1 MTVAQGVKDY
11 IGPLKFGDWHVGQL
25 QWNRV
30 KKVLF
35 GNVPNFAFMVIVVRF
50 EIVWIH
56 SLAEFIVNP

>member
-25 QWNRV
+25 QWNRI

-35 GNVPNFAFMVIVVRF
+35 GNVRNFAFIGYCCVIRN
-50 EIVWIH
+50 
-56 SLAEFIVNP
+56 SLNSFFDSIYR

>member
-1 MTVAQGVKDY
+1 MTAAQGVKDY

-35 GNVPNFAFMVIVVRF
+35 GNVRNFAFI
-50 EIVWIH
+50 
-56 SLAEFIVNP
+56 AELHARAKRARAWAEPHC

>member
-1 MTVAQGVKDY
+1 M
-11 IGPLKFGDWHVGQL
+11 GQL

-50 EIVWIH
+50 EIVSIH
-56 SLAEFIVNP
+56 SLAQFIVNP